1 MRPAPSGARS
11 RGPSNYLFDSAEA
24 RMIWKIV
31 FIVVL
36 AWFLITTIPIVF
48 WVSLYWLMGI
58 IDRHV
63 ARSKG
68 LPHA

>member
-1 MRPAPSGARS
+1 
-11 RGPSNYLFDSAEA
+11 
-24 RMIWKIV
+24 MIWKIV